1 MYLLLNPLNVKI
13 SDLGDLDLALV
24 LGQRT
29 NDLSA
34 SAYS

>member
-24 LGQRT
+24 PGKRT
-29 NDLSA
+29 NNLST